1 MSLLDLR
8 SLEEA
13 ASGAV
18 TFVYAGS
25 GGIVFGGSGTYT
37 ETWAYAAS
45 GGIVFGG
52 TGTVKVAHTYAVV
65 SGGLTFGGAASYKDI
80 HAYAATGGIGFGGAS
95 TNSKTHVA
103 WYGTDPFSTAHDG
116 SGFGFSNGRFSQ
128 ESFGATT
135 RLYDPLVDGPTE
147 DYIGELGDPNVT
159 PIPTGTWRLRINCVS
174 VPIGQDTVTVDV
186 ILNRRNEAGTIIV
199 QQTVGSATFGPGITN
214 FVYTGVSWAAGS
226 ATDRISFRWIVTS
239 ALGQYTLN
247 HGGTDGTGL
256 YAPWGAYVATTSAA
270 GVPSGVV
277 FAGAATY
284 VQVPQRFSYQA
295 ESNTFTGDI
304 FFGGVATTTTGT
316 AAEEEDSRSVR
327 RRFAAR
333 AVVSS
338 PGTIRTLS
346 VPKVLVTTSA
356 HAPVTGLVLA
366 LSHGTVRA
374 SASSLSAQDFLAPLV
389 SAVGTIGVV
398 AAAVASVT
406 GLAVSVTLAHAVGQ
420 AESVVTL
427 TSVSTTSVSTTLFL
441 GRVSVLIG
449 PDLIA
454 EEDDDLLFLLEVA

>member
-1 MSLLDLR
+1 VSLLDLR

-295 ESNTFTGDI
+295 ESNTFTGDLE
-304 FFGGVATTTTGT
+304 FGGTATISTGT
-316 AAEEEDSRSVR
+316 SVVEDSRGFIHR
-327 RRFAAR
+327 RHAHTR
-333 AVVSS
+333 VES
-338 PGTIRTLS
+338 
-346 VPKVLVTTSA
+346 TT
-356 HAPVTGLVLA
+356 PII
-366 LSHGTVRA
+366 VRA
-374 SASSLSAQDFLAPLV
+374 TISREVRSDAVARIIGSSIQV
-389 SAVGTIGVV
+389 AVGT
-398 AAAVASVT
+398 VASVYSDVSIAAIST
-406 GLAVSVTLAHAVGQ
+406 VVGTRVRIASGVVPVRSDSRIEAVS
-420 AESVVTL
+420 
-427 TSVSTTSVSTTLFL
+427 TSILVQTEPVLVMASTVIPIRGYQVRTRI
-441 GRVSVLIG
+441 GRVTVEIG
-449 PDLIA
+449 PDLVQA
-454 EEDDDLLFLLEVA
+454 EEDELIFLLEVA

>member
-8 SLEEA
+8 SLEEGS
-13 ASGAV
+13 ASVVFSYTG
-18 TFVYAGS
+18 T
-25 GGIVFGGSGTYT
+25 GGLIFDGVGIYT
-37 ETWAYAAS
+37 ETWAYAVAS
-45 GGIVFGG
+45 GGIVFDGTAAYTPVVRRRYFPNRLESILDASDIFFLNFSKQLVEARG
-52 TGTVKVAHTYAVV
+52 TFGSLSLAVGPATQTAALFSNTGYPNLVHWPNGEYTVVISGCSAGLATTGRLAISVARVTVTGTLIEESPLTAEQVIPQIIAPAT
-65 SGGLTFGGAASYKDI
+65 LTFRPV
-80 HAYAATGGIGFGGAS
+80 YAFSDADAGDRFRIKFYLRSTSLIISVTFDFGAS
-95 TNSKTHVA
+95 FIAPSANIAMPTV
-103 WYGTDPFSTAHDG
+103 PF
-116 SGFGFSNGRFSQ
+116 
-128 ESFGATT
+128 
-135 RLYDPLVDGPTE
+135 YP
-147 DYIGELGDPNVT
+147 
-159 PIPTGTWRLRINCVS
+159 
-174 VPIGQDTVTVDV
+174 
-186 ILNRRNEAGTIIV
+186 
-199 QQTVGSATFGPGITN
+199 
-214 FVYTGVSWAAGS
+214 
-226 ATDRISFRWIVTS
+226 
-239 ALGQYTLN
+239 
-247 HGGTDGTGL
+247 
-256 YAPWGAYVATTSAA
+256 
-270 GVPSGVV
+270 
-277 FAGAATY
+277 
-284 VQVPQRFSYQA
+284 
-295 ESNTFTGDI
+295 FT
-304 FFGGVATTTTGT
+304 FGGVATTTTGT

-398 AAAVASVT
+398 SDATASVT

-427 TSVSTTSVSTTLFL
+427 TSVSITLFL